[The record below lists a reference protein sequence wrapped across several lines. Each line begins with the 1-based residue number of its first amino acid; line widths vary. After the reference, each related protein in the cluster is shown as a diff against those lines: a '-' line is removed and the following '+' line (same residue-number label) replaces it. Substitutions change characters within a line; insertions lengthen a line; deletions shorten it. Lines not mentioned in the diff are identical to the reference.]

1 MVKIIGIIGDSIAHG
16 FFDDKDLG
24 WVARL
29 SKLLIQNTN
38 EEYIFSNMAQFGDNT
53 ADAYHRALSEVSS
66 RKFNLLIVSI
76 GANDIR
82 RRYDSNQE
90 LDLSCGAR
98 QMYWQKLLE
107 FLQKTGTK
115 IVVTDLLPV
124 IETRYGESATL
135 TRKNTDVEEYNRQ
148 IEKLC
153 KEHNITFMARY
164 YNWKTK
170 DLEALYQ
177 DALHPNSVGH
187 QLIAE
192 EIFAFLSEKKI
203 V

>member
-1 MVKIIGIIGDSIAHG
+1 MKLIGIIGDSIAHG

-29 SKLLIQNTN
+29 SKLLIQNTK
-38 EEYIFSNMAQFGDNT
+38 EEFIFSNMSQFGDNI

-66 RKFNLLIVSI
+66 REFNLLIVSI

-82 RRYDSNQE
+82 RRYDSNLE
-90 LDLSCGAR
+90 LDFSFGAR
-98 QMYWQKLLE
+98 QMYWQKLLD
-107 FLQKTGTK
+107 FLQKTGAK

-135 TRKNTDVEEYNRQ
+135 TSKNADIEEYNRQ
-148 IEKLC
+148 IKELC
-153 KEHNITFMARY
+153 AEQNITFFFRY
-164 YNWKTK
+164 EEWKNR
-170 DLEALYQ
+170 DLAALYQ
-177 DALHPNSVGH
+177 DALHPNSAGH
-187 QLIAE
+187 QLIADE
-192 EIFAFLSEKKI
+192 FFSFLTENKL

>member
-1 MVKIIGIIGDSIAHG
+1 MKLIGIVGDSIAHG
-16 FFDDKDLG
+16 FYDEKDAG
-24 WVARL
+24 WFSRL
-29 SKLLIQNTN
+29 SQIIKQNSKEFCAFN
-38 EEYIFSNMAQFGDNT
+38 NMAQAGDNI
-53 ADAYHRALSEVSS
+53 ADAYHRALYEVSS
-66 RKFNLLIVSI
+66 RHFDLLLVSL

-82 RRYDSNQE
+82 RRDNSNSE
-90 LDLSCGAR
+90 LDFSFGAR

-107 FLQKTGTK
+107 FLQKTGAK

-124 IETRYGESATL
+124 IETRYGEDATL